1 MVGTRQLER
10 VVSEAERQGT
20 KVVLVGDPE
29 QLQAIEAG
37 AAFRAAAER
46 HGAVGIMEFRRQ
58 QEDWQRDAT
67 RELATGRT
75 GEAIG
80 HYADAGFVH
89 GADTR
94 EAARA
99 ELVDAWDRDRQA
111 YPDAS
116 RIILTH
122 TNDEVRELNEAVRE
136 RLKAGAALGNEV
148 ALNVERGERAFAE
161 GDRIMFLKNERD
173 LGVKTGSLGSVESV
187 GPARMAVTHDDGRS
201 EEHTYDLQSRMRSS
215 AAVICLIKK
224 NQY

>member
-46 HGAVGIMEFRRQ
+46 HGAVEIMDIRRQ

-89 GADTR
+89 VAATR
-94 EAARA
+94 QAARA
-99 ELVDAWDRDRQA
+99 ELVAEWR
-111 YPDAS
+111 S
-116 RIILTH
+116 
-122 TNDEVRELNEAVRE
+122 DERRV
-136 RLKAGAALGNEV
+136 GNEWV
-148 ALNVERGERAFAE
+148 
-161 GDRIMFLKNERD
+161 
-173 LGVKTGSLGSVESV
+173 SV
-187 GPARMAVTHDDGRS
+187 
-201 EEHTYDLQSRMRSS
+201 
-215 AAVICLIKK
+215 C
-224 NQY
+224 